1 MEDFKHSSL
10 EEKVDLD
17 TLVLCSS
24 DLYSN
29 MEVEGF
35 NNRVK
40 EELSEDDS
48 DIIDSSAHNDV
59 KSEKVEVT

>member
-1 MEDFKHSSL
+1 MEDFQHSSL

-29 MEVEGF
+29 MEIKEF
-35 NNRVK
+35 NNSVK
-40 EELSEDDS
+40 EEQYEGDS
-48 DIIDSSAHNDV
+48 NSAHNDV
-59 KSEKVEVT
+59 KSEKVELSE